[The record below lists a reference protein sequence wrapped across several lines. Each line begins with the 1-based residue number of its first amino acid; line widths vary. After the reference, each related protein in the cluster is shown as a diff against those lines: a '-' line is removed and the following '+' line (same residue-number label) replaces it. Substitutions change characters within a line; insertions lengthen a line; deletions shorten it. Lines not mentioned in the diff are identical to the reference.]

1 MRSDAKQ
8 GMLYDLFICHAS
20 EDKGTFVR
28 PLANALRDRNVEVW
42 YDEFSL
48 KLGDSIRRS
57 LDKGLKH
64 SRFGVVV
71 LSKAF
76 FDKQWPQYELDGLV
90 EREMKGRD
98 KVILPVWHAVT
109 HDDVMKYSPPLAGRK
124 AVSSKEGTEK
134 VAEEIFAVIH
144 PRDSPLIIARDML
157 IERGITPP
165 VITDEYWLRV
175 VEASNRVPGFG
186 PTVPEESSWD
196 RWSFPLPD
204 KEMGAIDWGKRLA
217 RTAMQLEWVKTSSE
231 IPITPLT
238 RPKDVLNFIESHPG
252 LLETCRDFPRLVIEY
267 APQLSIPGFEGKLE
281 DVIEEGYRKSC
292 AQAEQ
297 RRSQHERHGSD
308 LTVSQS
314 PLCDEEWALRHPT
327 FGNYDPIH
335 VTDAYFSGGLIGPS
349 VSPYEHADH
358 LFWLLSSASSWL
370 PEKIHTILL
379 TGMATW
385 SVWPWWDSSI
395 DHDGMWKNNGKL
407 ARALCASLEG
417 RSFKWTAAVKD
428 DLLQRIEFSIQR
440 LSLPDTVHAIQERFL
455 SNDFHTKYIESE
467 KKLKG

>member
-1 MRSDAKQ
+1 MSSLALYESDPFL
-8 GMLYDLFICHAS
+8 G
-20 EDKGTFVR
+20 
-28 PLANALRDRNVEVW
+28 
-42 YDEFSL
+42 L

-57 LDKGLKH
+57 LDKGLKQ

-124 AVSSKEGTEK
+124 AVSSKGGIEK

-157 IERGITPP
+157 LEMGITPP
-165 VITDEYWLRV
+165 VVTDEYWLRV

-204 KEMGAIDWGKRLA
+204 KEKGAIDWGKRLA
-217 RTAMQLEWVKTSSE
+217 WTAMQLNWVNTSSE

-238 RPKDVLNFIESHPG
+238 HPKDVLDFIESHPG
-252 LLETCRDFPRLVIEY
+252 LLEICREFPSLVIEY

-281 DVIEEGYRKSC
+281 DVIEQEYRKSC
-292 AQAEQ
+292 TEAEQ
-297 RRSQHERHGSD
+297 RRSQYSRQGSS
-308 LTVSQS
+308 LTVNRKS
-314 PLCDEEWALRHPT
+314 PQCDKEWALRHPT
-327 FGNYDPIH
+327 FGNYEP
-335 VTDAYFSGGLIGPS
+335 VSVANAYFSGGLFGPI
-349 VSPYEHADH
+349 VSPYEHTDH
-358 LFWLLSSASSWL
+358 FFWLLSSASSWL
-370 PEKIHTILL
+370 PEKIHATLL

-385 SVWPWWDSSI
+385 GVWTWWNVPG
-395 DHDGMWKNNGKL
+395 DHDGTWKNNGKL
-407 ARALCASLEG
+407 AMALHESREG

-428 DLLQRIEFSIQR
+428 DLLQRIEFSIQK
-440 LSLPDTVHAIQERFL
+440 LNLPDAAHVITERFI
-455 SNDFHTKYIESE
+455 SNGFHAKFIESE
-467 KKLKG
+467 KARRTKRSSKGSRDNKIH